1 MYFLVV
7 VILRYILVSAKHSG
21 CCKQIPNTTTYKYKK
36 IYSFKPC
43 NKFYYFEFSNEY
55 YCCYQPSGQKNM
67 PCQKYTPTDCFFGDF
82 AIDLIYSF

>member
-55 YCCYQPSGQKNM
+55 YAMSKIHSYRLLFRRFCYRS
-67 PCQKYTPTDCFFGDF
+67 D
-82 AIDLIYSF
+82 I